1 VASRAR
7 YTLARRDDARVSVRD
22 PFVAVRVD
30 PSSRVPVSEQL
41 AIAIERLIDR
51 RDITPG
57 ERVPPVRSLADR
69 LGLSPNTVAKAYRA
83 LEERG
88 RLTGDGRRGTFV
100 TSTSRLGSAAT
111 AFARRARELGV
122 SDREAIAAVRDAL
135 RE

>member
-1 VASRAR
+1 MSA
-7 YTLARRDDARVSVRD
+7 RD
-22 PFVAVRVD
+22 PFAALRVD

-41 AIAIERLIDR
+41 VLAFERLIDGR
-51 RDITPG
+51 TLTSG
-57 ERVPPVRSLADR
+57 ERVPTVRALAER

-100 TSTSRLGSAAT
+100 TSTSAIGSAAT
-111 AFARRARELGV
+111 AFVRRARELGV
-122 SDREAIAAVRDAL
+122 SDRDAIAAVRDAL